1 MRRFNFKLFYMH
13 VKHVMQL
20 KPKLKI
26 FFSLIVAFVLVLYGC
41 QKELSN
47 DGTDL
52 YERFYKLPKDASS
65 SLTDMA
71 SSIRK
76 LENQLDIA
84 HRVVAHNSLP
94 IWSNSLFID
103 SKDAVNTS
111 SANSRGAI
119 QTGTGSFRTVITAVA
134 DIATNEITGYIKF
147 MRANDTVRVR
157 YVEKSMA
164 INKYQMASNKPE
176 KDKAIQDLFFF
187 AYFEKELNQVEKL
200 KLKNITITANS
211 AGSSIDA
218 LMQACITRLCHS
230 WGYNYFDNNG
240 TLIAVSGWECYYV
253 SNSCGGG
260 GGGGGVSYQ
269 NCGSGGPCPGSG
281 GYGGGSGGWLTGGS
295 GSNGSNYWGPPIYST
310 QEGGGN
316 GNGSP
321 RDSLIRDSTIKKRL
335 HDDAVAMKDSSD
347 KAWNLGFTNN
357 VEYGFWGIDSQGVS
371 KVGSKVITSNL
382 ENEVKIEKF
391 KPTGQ
396 SAFVNA
402 GGKLRFDYHIHQ
414 NLNVA
419 DRHMQD
425 PVDLTTLNKRLGED
439 AVTDYFVTYVD
450 IGTKL
455 YAIVV
460 EDKAKAKLF
469 FNQHSSNMTT
479 ENMAAVNVYYS
490 GTANDLNNY
499 MLNDLIK
506 NSSISGLGVYVTNNP
521 GKNNFI
527 KLN

>member
-1 MRRFNFKLFYMH
+1 MRRFDFKLFYMH

-76 LENQLDIA
+76 LENQLNIA
-84 HRVVAHNSLP
+84 HSVVAHNSLP
-94 IWSNSLFID
+94 VWSNSLLID
-103 SKDAVNTS
+103 SKDAANTA
-111 SANSRGAI
+111 SASSRGAI
-119 QTGTGSFRTVITAVA
+119 ETGTGSFRTVVTAVA

-164 INKYQMASNKPE
+164 LNKYQMASNKPE
-176 KDKAIQDLFFF
+176 KDKAVQDLFFF

-253 SNSCGGG
+253 GSSCGGG
-260 GGGGGVSYQ
+260 AGGGGVSYQ
-269 NCGSGGPCPGSG
+269 NCGNGGPCPGSG
-281 GYGGGSGGWLTGGS
+281 GYGSGSGGSLTGGS

-310 QEGGGN
+310 QEGTGN
-316 GNGSP
+316 GNGNGNP
-321 RDSLIRDSTIKKRL
+321 RDSLIRDSTIKDFLNKDMIAFKSAADSAFTLDNNVREWGFFIGMNSSVRGIRDFHTDSIEIVFQPNWKL
-335 HDDAVAMKDSSD
+335 AFKFDTCFGTIHTHSDPIVNDRMVMDVTDVFLLDFFLTDSKNKGKYFPRCYVNCGDKIYVAVIEDRD
-347 KAWNLGFTNN
+347 KASVF
-357 VEYGFWGIDSQGVS
+357 FH
-371 KVGSKVITSNL
+371 SNDEQTL
-382 ENEVKIEKF
+382 LDRNSREI
-391 KPTGQ
+391 
-396 SAFVNA
+396 NA
-402 GGKLRFDYHIHQ
+402 
-414 NLNVA
+414 N
-419 DRHMQD
+419 
-425 PVDLTTLNKRLGED
+425 T
-439 AVTDYFVTYVD
+439 
-450 IGTKL
+450 
-455 YAIVV
+455 
-460 EDKAKAKLF
+460 
-469 FNQHSSNMTT
+469 
-479 ENMAAVNVYYS
+479 S
-490 GTANDLNNY
+490 GTTRRQRSISAILG
-499 MLNDLIK
+499 IFG
-506 NSSISGLGVYVTNNP
+506 NSSTSGIGFYESIPTANLT
-521 GKNNFI
+521 FI